1 VLAASTVDVT
11 LVSVLALS
19 GVLMDPLPWGVLLA
33 ALAAAGAFALVL
45 DQIKLAVMSV
55 FGT

>member
-1 VLAASTVDVT
+1 VLGASTVDVT

-19 GVLMDPLPWGVLLA
+19 GVLMDALSWGVLLA
-33 ALAAAGAFALVL
+33 ALAAAGAFGLVL
-45 DQIKLAVMSV
+45 DQIKRPVMSM